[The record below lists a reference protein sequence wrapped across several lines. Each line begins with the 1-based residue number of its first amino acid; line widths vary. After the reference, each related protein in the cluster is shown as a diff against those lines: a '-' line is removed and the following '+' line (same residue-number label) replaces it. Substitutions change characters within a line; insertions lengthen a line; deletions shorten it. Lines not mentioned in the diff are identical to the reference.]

1 MSPPDRRYSTASSR
15 TPDRRITEVRD
26 RRTPKPD
33 RTVFKSRAL
42 WSAAAIAM
50 LGVVQAS
57 SDVLKPLL
65 SDRAFGLVL
74 IGVAIIMAGLRV
86 ITTQAIGR
94 RK

>member
-1 MSPPDRRYSTASSR
+1 
-15 TPDRRITEVRD
+15 
-26 RRTPKPD
+26 
-33 RTVFKSRAL
+33 
-42 WSAAAIAM
+42 M